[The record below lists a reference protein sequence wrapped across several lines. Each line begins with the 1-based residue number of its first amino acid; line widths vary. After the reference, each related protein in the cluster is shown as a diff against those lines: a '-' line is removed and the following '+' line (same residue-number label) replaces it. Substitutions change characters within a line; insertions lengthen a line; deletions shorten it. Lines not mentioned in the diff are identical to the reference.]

1 MIVPRLAVTSSP
13 YISRGRVGAS
23 WHLLST
29 NYIVLRV
36 CHLVSGGGVVGVAHV
51 DAGQEVVL
59 ADHLEVVL
67 EGGGAPCSCS
77 SDASCPLH
85 PQPDPG
91 PVPPG
96 RGGGGEG
103 AGAEINF
110 LVNLILFEKR
120 V

>member
-1 MIVPRLAVTSSP
+1 M
-13 YISRGRVGAS
+13 
-23 WHLLST
+23 
-29 NYIVLRV
+29 
-36 CHLVSGGGVVGVAHV
+36 SGGGVVGVAHV

-67 EGGGAPCSCS
+67 EGGGAPCSCT
-77 SDASCPLH
+77 ASCPLH

-91 PVPPG
+91 PMPPG

>member
-1 MIVPRLAVTSSP
+1 M
-13 YISRGRVGAS
+13 
-23 WHLLST
+23 
-29 NYIVLRV
+29 
-36 CHLVSGGGVVGVAHV
+36 SGGGVVGVAHV

-77 SDASCPLH
+77 CSSDASCPLH

-91 PVPPG
+91 PLPPG
-96 RGGGGEG
+96 WGGGGEG